1 MSPTS
6 AQTRSTGAWMIVVN
20 VPPSMAPP
28 SAATAQRYPALPDVP
43 TFAESGLPQYRYD
56 AWFGLLAPAKTPA
69 AILKK
74 VSEDVASAMKN
85 ADVIKRLETMSA
97 IPLVSTPEQF
107 DATIRSDA
115 ERYGKLLK
123 AAGVAGN

>member
-1 MSPTS
+1 RAVAM
-6 AQTRSTGAWMIVVN
+6 
-20 VPPSMAPP
+20 
-28 SAATAQRYPALPDVP
+28 ATAQRYPALPDVP
-43 TFAESGLPQYRYD
+43 TFAESGMPQYRYN

-74 VSEDVASAMKN
+74 VSEDVASVMKD
-85 ADVIKRLETMSA
+85 ADVIKRLEAMSA

-107 DATIRSDA
+107 DETVRSDA

-123 AAGVAGN
+123 AAGVSGR